1 MHPQQFAGDDTKIC
15 GVDDTPKGWDAIQRD
30 LHRHEHWA
38 QVNLMRFNKAKCKVL
53 HLGHSHL
60 YYQYNMGNERNM
72 GNVLTQPCPKE
83 TGGTGGLIASWT

>member
-38 QVNLMRFNKAKCKVL
+38 QVNLMRFNKAKYKVL
-53 HLGHSHL
+53 PLGRGNPHLPVQTGVCKNRAQP
-60 YYQYNMGNERNM
+60 YQNLDGF
-72 GNVLTQPCPKE
+72 
-83 TGGTGGLIASWT
+83 